1 MPGPEIPGFGSADLS
16 NCEREQIH
24 LAASI
29 QPHGALLILHETD
42 LGVLQASANA
52 AQYLGLRDKDPRG
65 LSLADVSRDL
75 ARQLA
80 QRLDATIDDM
90 PVPFRCRLNDD
101 PRSFDALVH
110 RMPEEGIAVEFEHA
124 LPTPDLTAF
133 MQSAIQTIVT
143 SLTLRELCDDTARV
157 FKDLSGYDRV
167 MIYRFDE
174 DGHGEVFAERKE
186 AHLEAFQ
193 GNRYPASDIPR
204 IARKLYERNRIRVL
218 VDVEYAAV
226 DLVPRVSPLTGRDVD
241 MSMCVLRSV
250 SPIHVQYL
258 KNMGVRATLVVSLM
272 VGGNLWGLISCHHY
286 EPRNIS
292 FETKSVCELLA
303 ETMATRIAALE
314 SFAYSEAELAVR
326 RLEARIVESIA
337 RDGDWKTGLFDRSQ
351 AILAPLRASGAALCF
366 EGQILTTGE
375 VPGTPEIRDIARWLD
390 EQPWS
395 RLYQTNALGLDEPAF
410 SGLTAVA
417 AGLLCVP
424 ISRSRGEYLMW
435 FRAEQKHT
443 VTWGG
448 NPFKPVEVGSD
459 PRDLS
464 PRRSFSQWH
473 QVVEG
478 TSDKWSRTDQ
488 AAARMIAESIEDMV
502 YQYRAVRMLIAQD
515 QLVTVSR
522 DVRNAQ
528 QPVVVADDMGQVLM
542 ANEAFRALMGGS
554 ARGLLRL
561 ADFPRHFENPDQM
574 EGMLRELRDGG
585 RSWRGEVVL
594 KAADGRT
601 TALLLR
607 ADPVLSPGQRILG
620 FVLIFADLTERNTV
634 DAFRRRFQDDILS
647 LLHSRRVDQGM
658 DGNPAYRNLLSSV
671 AANGRLAVME
681 IADNVEVNT
690 VPGMLNGVGDSVA
703 RTAKLLECLYLYRA
717 HGAEDE

>member
-1 MPGPEIPGFGSADLS
+1 MPLPEIPGFGNADLS
-16 NCEREQIH
+16 NCEREQIQ

-29 QPHGALLILHETD
+29 QPHGALLILREAD
-42 LGVLQASANA
+42 LVVLQASANA
-52 AQYLGLRDKDPRG
+52 NQYLGLRDNDLRG
-65 LSLADVSRDL
+65 LTLADVSRDL
-75 ARQLA
+75 TQQLD
-80 QRLDATIDDM
+80 QRLNTTIDDM
-90 PVPFRCRLNDD
+90 PVPFRCRLNHG
-101 PRSFDALVH
+101 PETFDVLVH

-124 LPTPDLTAF
+124 LPTPVLTAF
-133 MQSAIQTIVT
+133 MQSAIQTIVS
-143 SLTLRELCDDTARV
+143 SLTLRELCDDAARI
-157 FKDLSGYDRV
+157 FKDLTGYDRV
-167 MIYRFDE
+167 MVYRFDE
-174 DGHGEVFAERKE
+174 DGHGEVFSEHKE
-186 AHLEAFQ
+186 AHLEAFL

-218 VDVEYAAV
+218 VDVEYAPV
-226 DLVPRVSPLTGRDVD
+226 DLLPRLSPLTGRDVD
-241 MSMCVLRSV
+241 MSMCVLRSA

-258 KNMGVRATLVVSLM
+258 KNMGVRATLVISLM
-272 VGGNLWGLISCHHY
+272 VGGSLWGLISCHHY

-292 FETKSVCELLA
+292 FEIKSVCELLA

-314 SFAYSEAELAVR
+314 GFAYSEAELAVR

-366 EGQILTTGE
+366 EGEILTTGE
-375 VPGTPEIRDIARWLD
+375 VPGTTEIRGIARWLD
-390 EQPWS
+390 EQPWTN
-395 RLYQTNALGLDEPAF
+395 LFQTNALGVDHPAF
-410 SGLTAVA
+410 GRLTTVA
-417 AGLLCVP
+417 AGLLSVP
-424 ISRSRGEYLMW
+424 ISRNRGEYLLW

-459 PRDLS
+459 PKDLS

-478 TSDKWSRTDQ
+478 TSEKWSHADQ
-488 AAARMIAESIEDMV
+488 AAARMIAESIDDMV
-502 YQYRAVRMLIAQD
+502 SQYRAVRMLIAQD
-515 QLVTVSR
+515 QLTTVSR
-522 DVRNAQ
+522 EVHSAQ

-542 ANEAFRALMGGS
+542 ANEAFQTLMGDS
-554 ARGLLRL
+554 AGGLIRF
-561 ADFPRHFENPDQM
+561 ADFPRHFENPDQI
-574 EGMLRELRDGG
+574 EAMLQELQDAG
-585 RSWRGEVVL
+585 RSWRGVVVL
-594 KAADGRT
+594 KAADGQT

-620 FVLIFADLTERNTV
+620 FVLIFADITARNTV
-634 DAFRRRFQDDILS
+634 DSLRRRFQDEILS
-647 LLHSRRVDQGM
+647 VLHSRRVDQGM
-658 DGNPAYRNLLSSV
+658 EGNAAYRNLLSSV

-681 IADNVEVNT
+681 IADNMEVNA
-690 VPGMLNGVGDSVA
+690 VPGMLNGVEDSVA

>member
-1 MPGPEIPGFGSADLS
+1 MSGPEIPGFGSADLS

-29 QPHGALLILHETD
+29 QPHGALLILRETD
-42 LGVLQASANA
+42 LVVLQASANA
-52 AQYLGLRDKDPRG
+52 AQYLGLRAKDLQG
-65 LSLADVSRDL
+65 LPLADVSRDL
-75 ARQLA
+75 TQQLA
-80 QRLDATIDDM
+80 QRLDASIDDM
-90 PVPFRCRLNDD
+90 PAPFRCRLNHG
-101 PRSFDALVH
+101 PETFDVLVH

-124 LPTPDLTAF
+124 LATPDLTAF

-143 SLTLRELCDDTARV
+143 SLTLRELCDDTARI

-167 MIYRFDE
+167 MVYRFDE
-174 DGHGEVFAERKE
+174 DGHGEVFSERKE
-186 AHLEAFQ
+186 AQLEAFQ

-226 DLVPRVSPLTGRDVD
+226 DLVPRLSPLTGRDVD
-241 MSMCVLRSV
+241 MSMCVLRSA

-258 KNMGVRATLVVSLM
+258 KNMGVQATLVVSLM

-292 FETKSVCELLA
+292 FETKSVCEVLA
-303 ETMATRIAALE
+303 EIMATRIAALE

-326 RLEARIVESIA
+326 RLEASIVESIA

-395 RLYQTNALGLDEPAF
+395 GLYQTNALGLDEPAF
-410 SGLTAVA
+410 GRLTAVA

-488 AAARMIAESIEDMV
+488 AAARMIADSIEDVV

-515 QLVTVSR
+515 QLITVSR
-522 DVRNAQ
+522 DVRNAP
-528 QPVVVADDMGQVLM
+528 QPVIVADDMGQVLM
-542 ANEAFRALMGGS
+542 ANEAFRALMGGA

-561 ADFPRHFENPDQM
+561 ADFPPHFENPDQI
-574 EGMLRELRDGG
+574 EAMLGELRDDG
-585 RSWRGEVVL
+585 RSWRGEVAL

-634 DAFRRRFQDDILS
+634 DAFRRRFQYDILS

-681 IADNVEVNT
+681 IADNVAVNA

-703 RTAKLLECLYLYRA
+703 RTAKLLECLYLYRV